1 MNRIPEPEFMNDQ
14 KQAIA
19 YANADFEEPHN
30 NFIDLLKLSLGNNF
44 EKRSNT
50 IGIDLGTGAAD
61 IAIKLALKFPSI
73 KIDAVDGSIAMLDEA
88 KKAISR
94 FGLSD
99 RIYLINSPIQEISL
113 AEKDYSII
121 FSNSLLHHLHDPFVL
136 WKLIKNAKGNP
147 KVFIMD
153 LIRPKNSNQV
163 EELTN
168 QYAENEPEILRR
180 DFKNS
185 LKAAFTIDEVK
196 LQLYDA
202 GLKELSVRAV
212 SDRHM
217 VIS

>member
-1 MNRIPEPEFMNDQ
+1 MNDQ

-153 LIRPKNSNQV
+153 LIRPKNSKQV

>member
-1 MNRIPEPEFMNDQ
+1 MNDQ

-153 LIRPKNSNQV
+153 LIRPKNSKQV

-202 GLKELSVRAV
+202 ELEKLSVRAV

>member
-1 MNRIPEPEFMNDQ
+1 
-14 KQAIA
+14 
-19 YANADFEEPHN
+19 
-30 NFIDLLKLSLGNNF
+30 
-44 EKRSNT
+44 
-50 IGIDLGTGAAD
+50 
-61 IAIKLALKFPSI
+61 
-73 KIDAVDGSIAMLDEA
+73 
-88 KKAISR
+88 
-94 FGLSD
+94 
-99 RIYLINSPIQEISL
+99 
-113 AEKDYSII
+113 
-121 FSNSLLHHLHDPFVL
+121 
-136 WKLIKNAKGNP
+136 
-147 KVFIMD
+147 MD

>member
-1 MNRIPEPEFMNDQ
+1 MNDQ
-14 KQAIA
+14 EQAFA

-30 NFIDLLKLSLGNNF
+30 NFIDLLKLSLGDNF

-196 LQLYDA
+196 LQLYDV
-202 GLKELSVRAV
+202 GLEKLSVKAV

>member
-1 MNRIPEPEFMNDQ
+1 MNEQ

-113 AEKDYSII
+113 AKKDYSII

-153 LIRPKNSNQV
+153 LIRPKNSKQV

-202 GLKELSVRAV
+202 ELEKLSVRAV

>member
-1 MNRIPEPEFMNDQ
+1 MNDQ
-14 KQAIA
+14 EQAFA

-30 NFIDLLKLSLGNNF
+30 NFIDLLKLSLGDNF

>member
-1 MNRIPEPEFMNDQ
+1 MNDQ

-113 AEKDYSII
+113 AKKDYSII

-185 LKAAFTIDEVK
+185 LKAAFTTDEVK
-196 LQLYDA
+196 LQLYDV
-202 GLKELSVRAV
+202 GLEKLSVKAV

>member
-1 MNRIPEPEFMNDQ
+1 MNDQ

-202 GLKELSVRAV
+202 ELEKLSVRAV

>member
-1 MNRIPEPEFMNDQ
+1 MNDQ

-113 AEKDYSII
+113 AKKDYSII

-153 LIRPKNSNQV
+153 LIRPKNSKQV

-202 GLKELSVRAV
+202 ELEKLSVRAV

>member
-1 MNRIPEPEFMNDQ
+1 MNDQ

-113 AEKDYSII
+113 AKKDYSII

-202 GLKELSVRAV
+202 ELEKLSVRAV

>member
-1 MNRIPEPEFMNDQ
+1 MNDQ
-14 KQAIA
+14 KQAIV

-113 AEKDYSII
+113 AKKDYSII

-153 LIRPKNSNQV
+153 LIRPKNSKQV

-202 GLKELSVRAV
+202 ELEKLSVRAV

>member
-1 MNRIPEPEFMNDQ
+1 MNDQ

-147 KVFIMD
+147 NVFIMD

-202 GLKELSVRAV
+202 ELEKLSVRAV

>member
-1 MNRIPEPEFMNDQ
+1 MNDQ